1 MQREAGGFPATS
13 VVRSDAAAEPL
24 ARLAQPVKAP
34 PPELIQLA
42 TRHHPGPYERWVK
55 PAIDLVGGL
64 VLTVLSAP
72 LLLFGIFSVWVR
84 LGRPVIYRQER
95 VGRGGQT
102 FFVYK
107 LRTMLPDRRTGII
120 TYVGP
125 ERRVAHKRD
134 DDPRHT
140 GLGRF
145 LRRFKIDELPQCW
158 NVLRA
163 EMSMVGPRPELKSVV
178 QERYEVWQHL
188 RHRVKPGLTGPW
200 QISPHEDGLMY
211 LDTTVDL
218 EYIARLSAREDL
230 RIMLATPATVLG
242 LRRQD

>member
-1 MQREAGGFPATS
+1 MQREAGGSPAIS
-13 VVRSDAAAEPL
+13 GMQSDSAAEPL
-24 ARLAQPVKAP
+24 ARLARPVKAP
-34 PPELIQLA
+34 APDLIQLA
-42 TRHHPGPYERWVK
+42 TRHRPGPYERRVK
-55 PAIDLVGGL
+55 PVVDLAGGI
-64 VLTVLSAP
+64 VLTLLSAP
-72 LLLFGIFSVWVR
+72 LLLFGVLSVWIR

-95 VGRGGQT
+95 VGQGGRT

-107 LRTMLPDRRTGII
+107 LRTMLPDRRAGMM

-125 ERRVAHKRD
+125 ERRLAHKRD

-140 GLGRF
+140 RLGRF
-145 LRRFKIDELPQCW
+145 LRRFKIDELPQFW

-178 QERYEVWQHL
+178 DERYETWQHL
-188 RHRVKPGLTGPW
+188 RHRVKPGVTGPW
-200 QISPHEDGLMY
+200 QIAPHEDGLMY

-230 RIMLATPATVLG
+230 RILLATPACVLG